1 MGNISYAKQVA
12 NIQQTLQTEVELS
25 ASKFLPNCTRHSLMF
40 QLADK
45 ISSVLKKM
53 PFDKVELIGHLDKKC
68 VDDLELRIK
77 ENDRQIDRQS
87 REPDN
92 QNAISFQKEKQEL
105 VEHTEGR
112 ISIALAISVFL
123 LSV

>member
-1 MGNISYAKQVA
+1 MYKTFFNVP
-12 NIQQTLQTEVELS
+12 T
-25 ASKFLPNCTRHSLMF
+25 CSL

-87 REPDN
+87 REPEN
-92 QNAISFQKEKQEL
+92 QKAISFQKEKQEL
-105 VEHTEGR
+105 VEHR
-112 ISIALAISVFL
+112 RRK
-123 LSV
+123 